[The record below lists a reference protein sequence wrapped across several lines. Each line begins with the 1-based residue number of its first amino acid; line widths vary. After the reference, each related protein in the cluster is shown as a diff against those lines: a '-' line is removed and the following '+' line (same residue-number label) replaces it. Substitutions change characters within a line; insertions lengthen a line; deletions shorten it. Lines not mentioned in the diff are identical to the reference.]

1 MRVAE
6 LGVADL
12 RRIGEIDRSEHVD
25 RHYGVSDGRLVER
38 PVTIGLRN
46 WDVVEITRG
55 VAPGDLVVVSL
66 DRAEVKAG
74 AAVTVVA
81 EVGR

>member
-38 PVTIGLRN
+38 PVPLAEPRR
-46 WDVVEITRG
+46 E
-55 VAPGDLVVVSL
+55 PGGKWLHGKL
-66 DRAEVKAG
+66 FAG
-74 AAVTVVA
+74 AHRPGFPFAHRVL
-81 EVGR
+81 RRP